1 MNLHNWISKANE
13 HWKEFQ
19 PTRYQEL
26 KESGQLE
33 QALQQAAEQ
42 THLEM
47 SELEEAGYQNHEAWE
62 MVRERYLFPKEE
74 PGLEDEEEVNEG
86 ARLYQDVVRIQNL
99 LLQDQDQD
107 QDQEE

>member
-1 MNLHNWISKANE
+1 MNLNNWISKAKE

-33 QALQQAAEQ
+33 QALQEAAEQ

-47 SELEEAGYQNHEAWE
+47 SELEEAGFQNHEAWE
-62 MVRERYLFPKEE
+62 MVRERYLFLPEE

-86 ARLYQDVVRIQNL
+86 ARLHQEAVAIMNRL
-99 LLQDQDQD
+99 LKDY
-107 QDQEE
+107 EE

>member
-1 MNLHNWISKANE
+1 MNLHNWISKAKE

-62 MVRERYLFPKEE
+62 MVRERYLFLPEE
-74 PGLEDEEEVNEG
+74 PGLEDEEEYSEG
-86 ARLYQDVVRIQNL
+86 VRLYQEGVAIMNQ
-99 LLQDQDQD
+99 LLQDQ
-107 QDQEE
+107 EE

>member
-1 MNLHNWISKANE
+1 MNLNDWISKAKE

-62 MVRERYLFPKEE
+62 MVRERYLFLPEE
-74 PGLEDEEEVNEG
+74 PGLEDQSVSQAAITYQEVV
-86 ARLYQDVVRIQNL
+86 AIQNL
-99 LLQDQDQD
+99 LLQDQ
-107 QDQEE
+107 EE